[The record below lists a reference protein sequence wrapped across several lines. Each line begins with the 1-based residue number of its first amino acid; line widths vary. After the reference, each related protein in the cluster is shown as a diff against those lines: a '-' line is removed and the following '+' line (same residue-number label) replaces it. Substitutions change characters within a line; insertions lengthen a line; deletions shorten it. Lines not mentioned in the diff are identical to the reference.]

1 MTQLKA
7 LVADLMERNTSISLS
22 DENEAFV
29 KEIAKEVE
37 PELPRDRP
45 RSNEAPVQYEIVQPE
60 GSYTVPQS
68 FEEHVEVEESLSLI
82 DQEKELILKAL
93 KKHGNRR
100 KKAADELGISER
112 TLYRKIKE
120 YDI

>member
-1 MTQLKA
+1 
-7 LVADLMERNTSISLS
+7 MERNTSISLS

-37 PELPRDRP
+37 PDLHRE
-45 RSNEAPVQYEIVQPE
+45 RSRSKETPIHYEIVRPE
-60 GSYTVPQS
+60 TSYSEPES